1 MSYQIPRH
9 KVFVSYYH
17 KDDQDYKNHLIN
29 LQEFNPKTLNLQSI
43 FDDYSVHENEI
54 DDTGLTSEQ
63 VRKIIRDEYIKE
75 ATVMILLCGGNT
87 KTRKHIDWE
96 IHAAMFNTD
105 KNPKLGIVVV
115 NLPGTNQA
123 CRKSDNS
130 EKDIINPNGNW
141 ITVKTRKEY
150 EDLYPSMPIR
160 IIDNFESGI
169 TDDKIVSITV
179 VNWDRIYN
187 NISALKTLIDNAFN
201 RSRSRELHYNHSRP
215 LREKNS

>member
-9 KVFVSYYH
+9 KVFISYFH

-29 LQEFNPKTLNLQSI
+29 LKEYNPKTSSIQSV

-75 ATVMILLCGGNT
+75 ATVMILLCGENT

-105 KNPKLGIVVV
+105 KNPKMGIVVV
-115 NLPGTNQA
+115 NLPGITQS
-123 CRKSDNS
+123 CRKSDDT

-141 ITVKTRKEY
+141 ISVNTRKEY
-150 EDLYPSMPIR
+150 EDLYPYMPIR

-169 TDDKIVSITV
+169 IDDKIVSITV
-179 VNWDRIYN
+179 VNWDRISN
-187 NISALKTLIDNAFN
+187 NNSALKTLIDNAFN
-201 RSRSRELHYNHSRP
+201 RSRSKEYHYNHSRP
-215 LREKNS
+215 LRGRNS